1 MGQPT
6 MEDVARLAGVSRSLV
21 SLVFQ
26 EAPNVSAARRT
37 AVLEAATTLGYRP
50 NRLARNL
57 ARGRSM
63 TIGIVVDDL
72 HPFFA
77 RAVEG
82 VERHVETCGYHAL
95 IANSSRDADRTVAAL
110 ANFDDL
116 RVDGVI
122 AIGARGDVA
131 TLISATPSTPL
142 VLVASEAN
150 ATDVDSVTSDEATG
164 SALAVEH
171 LFSQGHREI
180 THVDGGLGASAAAR
194 RAGYCAAMKR
204 LGIGAAIDVVE
215 SDFTHDA
222 GQKAAIEIADRT
234 DRPSAIFAANDLN
247 AIGLMSEFN
256 RLGISVPSDISIV
269 GYDDTAVVGLVTQG
283 LTTIHQPVYEMGTRA
298 AELLL
303 ERLAGN
309 RTTVTHEVLAPR
321 LVTRSS
327 TEKRTVS

>member
-1 MGQPT
+1 

-26 EAPNVSAARRT
+26 DAENVSSARRA
-37 AVLEAATTLGYRP
+37 AVLKAAQSLGYRP

-63 TIGIVVDDL
+63 TIGVVVDDL

-95 IANSSRDADRTVAAL
+95 IANSARDSGRTVAAL

-122 AIGARGDVA
+122 AVGARGDVA
-131 TLISATPSTPL
+131 ELIAATPSTPL
-142 VLVASEAN
+142 VLVASEAA
-150 ATDVDSVTSDEATG
+150 ATNVDSVISDESTG
-164 SALAVEH
+164 SALAVQH
-171 LFSQGHREI
+171 LFDQGHRRI
-180 THVDGGLGASAAAR
+180 MHVDGGLGASAAAR
-194 RAGYCAAMKR
+194 RAGYCAAMKQ
-204 LGIGAAIDVVE
+204 LGLGVTTDVLE

-222 GQKAAIEIADRT
+222 GQKAAIEIADRAERAT
-234 DRPSAIFAANDLN
+234 AIFAANDLN
-247 AIGLMSEFN
+247 ALGLMSEFN
-256 RLGISVPSDISIV
+256 RLDVRVPEDISIV
-269 GYDDTAVVGLVTQG
+269 GYDDTAVVGLGTQG
-283 LTTIHQPVYEMGTRA
+283 LTTIHQPVFEMGTRA

-303 ERLAGN
+303 ERMTDQRSN
-309 RTTVTHEVLAPR
+309 VTHEVLVPR
-321 LVTRSS
+321 LVIRSS
-327 TEKRTVS
+327 TAALPLS